1 LTKAIVFSNILKIKK
16 LLTFKSMKGEAMTKI
31 DCSVKKEWL
40 EALFSQNEE
49 GLRKL
54 VEAVVQ
60 ALLQAEMAEHLGAE
74 PYERSMERRG
84 WRNGYKARK
93 LNSRVGRLELKLPQA
108 RDGSFS
114 PQLFN
119 RYQRSERALLSSL
132 IEMYVQGVSTRKVR
146 KIVEKL
152 CGNSFSSSTV
162 SALVKQLD
170 EEISSFRERRLEGSY
185 PYITVDAR
193 YEKVRLNSRVVN
205 LGVLIAKGVNQDG
218 YRELLNLELVLS
230 ETEDYWKAFF
240 EKLKDRGLTGV
251 KLVSSDAHQGLRNA
265 IDSCFTGASWQYCQ
279 THFSRTMLEKV
290 GKKDRK
296 RFHSDLK
303 RLYEAE
309 DMREARILVQWM
321 AEYWGKSY
329 PKLMEKL
336 EEDLE
341 YVLACLNFPEKH
353 RKKIRTTNSLERLN
367 REIKRRTRV
376 VSIFPNQESCLRLIG
391 ALMLEQHEEW
401 LAGYKYLDMSEL
413 QKAEKPS
420 NSTNCLEEEVCRR

>member
-1 LTKAIVFSNILKIKK
+1 
-16 LLTFKSMKGEAMTKI
+16 MTQI

-40 EALFSQNEE
+40 EALFSENEE

-60 ALLQAEMAEHLGAE
+60 SLLQAEMTEHLGAE
-74 PYERSMERRG
+74 LYERSKQRRG
-84 WRNGYKARK
+84 WRNGYKPRR
-93 LNSRVGRLELKLPQA
+93 LNSRLGRLELKVPQA

-114 PQLFN
+114 PQLFD
-119 RYQRSERALLSSL
+119 RYQRSEKALLSSL

-146 KIVEKL
+146 RIVEKL
-152 CGNSFSSSTV
+152 CGTAVSSSTV

-170 EEISSFRERRLEGSY
+170 EEISSFRERRLQGSY

-193 YEKVRLNSRVVN
+193 YEKVRVNSRVVN
-205 LGVLIAKGVNQDG
+205 LGVLIAKGINQDG
-218 YRELLNLELVLS
+218 YQELLDLELVRS
-230 ETEDYWKAFF
+230 ETEDYWKEFF
-240 EKLKDRGLTGV
+240 DKLIERGLSGV
-251 KLVSSDAHQGLRNA
+251 KLVTSDAHKGLRNA
-265 IDSCFTGASWQYCQ
+265 IERCFTGASWQYCQ
-279 THFSRTMLEKV
+279 THFSHTMVEKV

-296 RFHSDLK
+296 RFHCDLK
-303 RLYEAE
+303 RLYDSDSMQEARSLVQRMAE
-309 DMREARILVQWM
+309 D
-321 AEYWGKSY
+321 WGQKYSQVV
-329 PKLMEKL
+329 EKL
-336 EEDLE
+336 EEELE

-353 RKKIRTTNSLERLN
+353 RKKIRTTNSLERIN

-376 VSIFPNQESCLRLIG
+376 VSIFPNEDSCLRLIG

-420 NSTNCLEEEVCRR
+420 NSTNCLEKEVCWR